1 VCQGVVAAVVGV
13 AEPTGRQF
21 YCMCLCVREWS
32 LQWWAWLSLLGVS
45 FTVTL
50 SIKYIG
56 FFTAVLV
63 LYMVARDFWHM
74 VGDFTRSDVS
84 ICLVNLVN
92 CI

>member
-1 VCQGVVAAVVGV
+1 
-13 AEPTGRQF
+13 
-21 YCMCLCVREWS
+21 MCLCVREWS

-84 ICLVNLVN
+84 TCFVKFSSVLSKVPFTNITNQSAR
-92 CI
+92 